1 MADLFKIGYGG
12 GAPKAIDYSK
22 ALDPLANKI
31 GARLK
36 ESKAKTDALMMNMPQ
51 GVPIDK
57 VPEQLRG
64 QVTDFLTQNKQA
76 YVDASKVIASG
87 IPSTDQR
94 YIDAIS
100 TINQV
105 DAKFKN
111 LSNTLEDIALKRQAS
126 LDSRDHSDGSL
137 DWEISDHED
146 LANGNMY
153 DNMTIQDDG
162 GFNYNSNDGVTKRWK
177 DYSNTFQTSNAGQ
190 EGFFNL
196 EEMALKD
203 GDNGRGF
210 NRNRFENRFDSLT
223 KGLKG
228 KGARD
233 FVFADNDFIAQK
245 TGTEVGTEEFEKAK
259 KQLVNK
265 GDFDKL
271 VVEYKKY
278 GVDELEKIHG
288 LAKSKYDE
296 ILAAKNSG
304 PKGRTFSW
312 GYRDNEQLSGTLN
325 GLKDLITKESG
336 EIRLPNSSLITWDG
350 KNKVFR
356 QGEEGKV
363 VPVEKIVQV
372 FEGLYTQSDLFGD
385 FEFGQVNSSDDQNK
399 DNNKKSKMPSRASAA
414 GTFLLN
420 TMKGKTSQSAFE
432 ETMTST
438 SKKVAEN
445 LKENK

>member
-1 MADLFKIGYGG
+1 MANLFQIGYGG

-31 GARLK
+31 SARLK

-64 QVTDFLTQNKQA
+64 QVTDFLTKNKQA

-94 YIDAIS
+94 YIDAVS

-111 LSNTLEDIALKRQAS
+111 LSNTLEDIALKRQAA
-126 LDSRDHSDGSL
+126 LDGRDHSDGAF
-137 DWEISDHED
+137 DWEVSDHED
-146 LANGNMY
+146 LANGTMY

-162 GFNYNSNDGVTKRWK
+162 GFNYNSNDGVTKRWA

-203 GDNGRGF
+203 GDNGRDF

-223 KGLKG
+223 KRLKG

-233 FVFADNDFIAQK
+233 FLFADDDFIAQK
-245 TGTEVGTEEFEKAK
+245 TGTEVGTEEFENAK

-265 GDFDKL
+265 GDFESL
-271 VVEYKKY
+271 LVEYKKY
-278 GVDELEKIHG
+278 GVDELEKIHK
-288 LAKSKYDE
+288 LAKNKYDE
-296 ILAAKNSG
+296 NLKLRN
-304 PKGRTFSW
+304 KGREGENFSY
-312 GYRDNEQLSGTLN
+312 GFRSFPQINASLK
-325 GLKDLITKESG
+325 GLKELIKKESG
-336 EIRLPNSSLITWDG
+336 ELTLPNGARVIWDG
-350 KNKVFR
+350 KNKVFKGKDSK
-356 QGEEGKV
+356 GEYNLT
-363 VPVEKIVQV
+363 PDQIVGV
-372 FEGLYTQSDLFGD
+372 FESLYTQNDIFGD
-385 FEFGQVNSSDDQNK
+385 FEFGQHSSSEDEDGE
-399 DNNKKSKMPSRASAA
+399 KSSKTPTKGSAA
-414 GTFLLN
+414 RKMFTKVI
-420 TMKGKTSQSAFE
+420 KGQTPTQAFTQTTKE
-432 ETMTST
+432 
-438 SKKVAEN
+438 VAKEISEN
-445 LKENK
+445 IEKE

>member
-1 MADLFKIGYGG
+1 MANLFQIGYGG
-12 GAPKAIDYSK
+12 GPPKAIDYSK

-111 LSNTLEDIALKRQAS
+111 LSNTLEDIALKRQTS
-126 LDSRDHSDGSL
+126 LDNRDHSDGSL

-146 LANGNMY
+146 LANGSMY

-177 DYSNTFQTSNAGQ
+177 DYSNTFQTSSNGNAGF
-190 EGFFNL
+190 ETMEDKVLN
-196 EEMALKD
+196 D
-203 GDNGRGF
+203 GSKGIDFR
-210 NRNRFENRFDSLT
+210 RNRYENQFDKLT
-223 KGLKG
+223 KSLGV

-233 FVFADNDFIAQK
+233 FVFADDNFIAQK
-245 TGTEVGTEEFEKAK
+245 TGTEVGTEEFENAK
-259 KQLVNK
+259 KELVNK

-278 GVDELEKIHG
+278 GVDELQKIHG
-288 LAKSKYDE
+288 LAKGKYDQALNLKNQDSKGETFSYGFRSFKIINKTLDRLKSLVKKEDGSIKLPNGRNVNWSKKENSFIVDGTLYSVQE
-296 ILAAKNSG
+296 ILDDAFDSLYTVEDVFG
-304 PKGRTFSW
+304 DYDFTSTRDQEISEDPKSINPKIEF
-312 GYRDNEQLSGTLN
+312 Q
-325 GLKDLITKESG
+325 
-336 EIRLPNSSLITWDG
+336 P
-350 KNKVFR
+350 V
-356 QGEEGKV
+356 GKV
-363 VPVEKIVQV
+363 
-372 FEGLYTQSDLFGD
+372 
-385 FEFGQVNSSDDQNK
+385 
-399 DNNKKSKMPSRASAA
+399 
-414 GTFLLN
+414 
-420 TMKGKTSQSAFE
+420 
-432 ETMTST
+432 
-438 SKKVAEN
+438 KV
-445 LKENK
+445 

>member
-1 MADLFKIGYGG
+1 MANLFQIGYGG

-64 QVTDFLTQNKQA
+64 QVTDFLTKNKQA

-94 YIDAIS
+94 YIDAVS

-111 LSNTLEDIALKRQAS
+111 LSNTLEDIALKRQAA
-126 LDSRDHSDGSL
+126 LDGRDHSDGAF
-137 DWEISDHED
+137 DWEVSDHED
-146 LANGNMY
+146 LANGTMY

-162 GFNYNSNDGVTKRWK
+162 GFNYNSNDGVTKRWA

-203 GDNGRGF
+203 GDNGRDF

-223 KGLKG
+223 KRLKG

-233 FVFADNDFIAQK
+233 FLFADDDFIAQK
-245 TGTEVGTEEFEKAK
+245 TGTEVGTEEFENAK

-265 GDFDKL
+265 GDFESL
-271 VVEYKKY
+271 LVEYKKY
-278 GVDELEKIHG
+278 GVDELEKIHK
-288 LAKSKYDE
+288 LAKNKYDE
-296 ILAAKNSG
+296 NLKLRN
-304 PKGRTFSW
+304 KGREGENFSY
-312 GYRDNEQLSGTLN
+312 GFRSFPQINASLK
-325 GLKDLITKESG
+325 GLKELIK
-336 EIRLPNSSLITWDG
+336 
-350 KNKVFR
+350 
-356 QGEEGKV
+356 
-363 VPVEKIVQV
+363 
-372 FEGLYTQSDLFGD
+372 
-385 FEFGQVNSSDDQNK
+385 
-399 DNNKKSKMPSRASAA
+399 
-414 GTFLLN
+414 
-420 TMKGKTSQSAFE
+420 
-432 ETMTST
+432 
-438 SKKVAEN
+438 
-445 LKENK
+445 